1 MSLFSRKANDKLITM
16 TGKKGGV
23 GCPCSLVSYSHFY
36 TDRAQCQANP
46 PCFQCAR
53 ARARANDAINYAQ

>member
-1 MSLFSRKANDKLITM
+1 M
-16 TGKKGGV
+16 
-23 GCPCSLVSYSHFY
+23 GCPGSLVSYSHF
-36 TDRAQCQANP
+36 QLIELNIKANP

>member
-1 MSLFSRKANDKLITM
+1 MI
-16 TGKKGGV
+16 KKIGGA
-23 GCPCSLVSYSHFY
+23 
-36 TDRAQCQANP
+36 RARYRDIAIFQLKELNIKANP